1 MKLFR
6 NIKGI
11 NVNFVKVI
19 LIKKNYKNIKG

>member
-19 LIKKNYKNIKG
+19 LIKKNYENIKE